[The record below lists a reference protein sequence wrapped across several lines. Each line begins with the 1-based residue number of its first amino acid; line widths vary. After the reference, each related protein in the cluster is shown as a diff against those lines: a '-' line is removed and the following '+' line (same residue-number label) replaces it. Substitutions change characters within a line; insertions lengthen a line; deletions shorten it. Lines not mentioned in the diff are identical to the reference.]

1 VFDGSTT
8 TEASHFYLILG
19 VVGLSVY
26 FGLGCARKV
35 ASELTMLIFGF
46 MLIGAGLIT
55 LCVVERE
62 ALNKVQVRLSPLL
75 SLLSLLDELLAD
87 TPTSVHQFVGGCA
100 LVLSF
105 GSPIVQTVILSS
117 FSTVLG
123 SQPQGTHSR
132 PLWPRDLLCVIT
144 LTLLLLVLV
153 GTLMGVI
160 TMAGSVGRIVFPLSI
175 SVLDEQGS
183 FVVGAVLSAVC
194 IGGIV
199 CYSSWVKCVSRPSA
213 AHRFVV
219 GFPEPIHS

>member
-1 VFDGSTT
+1 MP
-8 TEASHFYLILG
+8 
-19 VVGLSVY
+19 LS
-26 FGLGCARKV
+26 
-35 ASELTMLIFGF
+35 I
-46 MLIGAGLIT
+46 
-55 LCVVERE
+55 
-62 ALNKVQVRLSPLL
+62 
-75 SLLSLLDELLAD
+75 SLLDELVAD
-87 TPTSVHQFVGGCA
+87 MPTRVRQFVGGCA